1 MKLSKIVF
9 AFLLGILF
17 TAIISAVIPQT
28 VYAAGCGTSTEPP
41 CPPSGKKKKPT
52 AIPPVPTSVP
62 TSIPTLI
69 PNPTATAAAII
80 PLTGGGGAGDPNGQL
95 PAVQNPNTGS
105 GHMSFP
111 FGFPGGWAGLIGLL
125 LLLGG
130 LLIGL
135 LVPAVRSWLV
145 PAVKPGS
152 FSDGSDK
159 MGAQPHM
166 NDGSDQ
172 GIVIVNS
179 NNAAPA
185 SPFNDGSAQG
195 IVIVNSNNAAPASP
209 MNDGSDKM
217 GAQPHMNDG
226 SIGNPDLNPGTPD
239 MPAPTQGGV

>member
-1 MKLSKIVF
+1 MKARKIVF

-28 VYAAGCGTSTEPP
+28 VYAACGHGTEPP
-41 CPPSGKKKKPT
+41 CPPSGKKKQPT
-52 AIPPVPTSVP
+52 AIPSVP
-62 TSIPTLI
+62 TAIPTLT
-69 PNPTATAAAII
+69 PNPTATSAATI

-95 PAVQNPNTGS
+95 PAVQNLNPGS

-111 FGFPGGWAGLIGLL
+111 FGFPGGLAGLMGLL

-152 FSDGSDK
+152 SSDGSDK

-179 NNAAPA
+179 NSAAP
-185 SPFNDGSAQG
+185 
-195 IVIVNSNNAAPASP
+195 
-209 MNDGSDKM
+209 
-217 GAQPHMNDG
+217 QPHTDA
-226 SIGNPDLNPGTPD
+226 SIGNPDLNIGTPSEVAPGPTD
-239 MPAPTQGGV
+239 MPGPTQGGGGLV